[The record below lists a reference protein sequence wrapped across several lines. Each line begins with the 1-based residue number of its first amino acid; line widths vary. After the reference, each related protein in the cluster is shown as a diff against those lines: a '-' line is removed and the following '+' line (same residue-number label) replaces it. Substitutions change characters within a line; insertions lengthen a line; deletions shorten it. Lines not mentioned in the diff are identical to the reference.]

1 MTNPLLNDRDVA
13 FLLFEVLGVERL
25 CALPAFEEHARDTFE
40 LYLDATRRVA
50 REVLFPAYRVCD
62 ETPPR
67 LVDGRVK
74 LHPRMA
80 EQYEQLLELG
90 ICSATRPVSVGGGGL
105 PLTVST
111 VAHAYLAAG
120 NLSAFGFVMLTA
132 GAARLIESFGTDAQ
146 RETYMAR
153 MYSGEWTGTMALTEP
168 QAGSSLADVATKA
181 VPAADG
187 SYRIVGS
194 KIFISAGDHDLR
206 ENVVH
211 LALGRIAGAPP
222 GVKGISL
229 FIVPQQRIENG
240 KLVPND
246 VSTAGLIHKIGW
258 RGLPSIALNFGENED
273 CHAYL
278 VGEPHKGLSYMFQM
292 MNEARIGVG
301 MNGAATAYVAYQEAL
316 NYAKTRL
323 QGRNVESRGAGAEQV
338 AIIEHAD
345 VRRMLLRQKAIAEGS
360 LHLVAYV
367 ARASDL
373 AEHGETPEVR
383 THHTLL
389 LDLLTPVAK
398 SFPAERGFEANALA
412 VQIHGGYGYSS
423 EYLPE
428 AWLRDQKLNTIHEGT
443 SGIQGLDLI
452 GRKLLAADGRSL
464 AAFVDEVRQTAGR
477 AREAGVDVAL
487 VTHVEQGL
495 GAITDIAE
503 HIAGLKDPSAR
514 LLHSADFLDAFGTLV
529 VGFLWLEQASHA
541 KHGLTAGGADSA
553 FYAGK
558 LCAAQYFIATEV
570 PRIQHLVS
578 LIRIGESSYQAV
590 KPDWL

>member
-13 FLLFEVLGVERL
+13 FLLFEVLDAERL
-25 CALPAFEEHARDTFE
+25 CALPAYAEHARDTFE

-105 PLTVST
+105 PLTVSI

-146 RETYMAR
+146 RETYMSR

-206 ENVVH
+206 DNVVH

-229 FIVPQQRIENG
+229 FIVPQKRIENEQ
-240 KLVPND
+240 LVPND

-258 RGLPSIALNFGENED
+258 RGLPSIALNFGENDD

-316 NYAKTRL
+316 SYAKTRL
-323 QGRNVESRGAGAEQV
+323 QGRSAESRGAGAEQV

-373 AEHGETPEVR
+373 AEHGETPDVR
-383 THHTLL
+383 AHHALL

-398 SFPAERGFEANALA
+398 SFPAERGFESNALA

-443 SGIQGLDLI
+443 SGIQGLDLV

-464 AAFVDEVRQTAGR
+464 SALVDEVRKTAGR
-477 AREAGVDVAL
+477 AREAGVETAL
-487 VTHVEQGL
+487 VTQVEQGL
-495 GAITDIAE
+495 GAITEIAG
-503 HIAGLKDPSAR
+503 HLAGLKDPAAR
-514 LLHSADFLDAFGTLV
+514 LLHSADFLDAFGTLI

-541 KHGLTAGGADSA
+541 QRGLAQGGVDAA

-570 PRIQHLVS
+570 PRIHHLVS
-578 LIRIGESSYQAV
+578 LIRTGESSYLSV